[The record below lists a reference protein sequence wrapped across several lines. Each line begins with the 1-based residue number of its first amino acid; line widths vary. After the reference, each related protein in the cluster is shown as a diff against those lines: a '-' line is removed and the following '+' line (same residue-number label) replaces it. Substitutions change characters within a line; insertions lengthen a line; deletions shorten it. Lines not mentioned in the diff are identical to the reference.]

1 MSIPTLTGL
10 PNTIT
15 AGDTVIFTESFPAYP
30 PGSWTLK
37 LWLSTGVGTPVSIAA
52 TTSGTNFLFT
62 ITQTISAALAAG
74 IYEYSEVALSAD
86 TTQTQT
92 VKQGVLQVLPNFAA
106 TQAPSSAQ
114 AMVTLY
120 QGVIQEFART
130 TRSAVNF
137 NGQSYT
143 RANIKDY
150 QAQLVYWEARVLQ
163 ERRDLNRARGGVDQT
178 RIATRFAPAGCLG
191 PFSVA
196 PWNGGNQ

>member
-1 MSIPTLTGL
+1 M
-10 PNTIT
+10 
-15 AGDTVIFTESFPAYP
+15 
-30 PGSWTLK
+30 K
-37 LWLSTGVGTPVSIAA
+37 LWLTTGVGAPVSIAA

-62 ITQTISAALAAG
+62 ITQTISAALTAG
-74 IYEYSEVALSAD
+74 IYEYSEVAMSAD

-92 VKQGVLQVLPNFAA
+92 VKQGVLQVLPNFAV
-106 TQAPSSAQ
+106 TQAPSAAQ